1 MVLGC
6 FRLVGQYSDFSP
18 VMKIDVLVETSVLI
32 YDRPNSVASLKKKER
47 RSQKKKEKKKEKKRK
62 NKKKEIQ
69 KREEF
74 VFLLLLLLENSQVTF
89 KKGQRKKIE
98 IDNPDISSIRRSEGM
113 FS

>member
-47 RSQKKKEKKKEKKRK
+47 RRQKKKEKKKRKKETKEKK
-62 NKKKEIQ
+62 KKK
-69 KREEF
+69 KG
-74 VFLLLLLLENSQVTF
+74 
-89 KKGQRKKIE
+89 KKKKK
-98 IDNPDISSIRRSEGM
+98 NRISIN
-113 FS
+113 FTDVI